1 MSILSPK
8 QPFRNQLMAVIF
20 VLIIIMV
27 IAGITIN
34 YSIMARDYQENE
46 QTLRNMT
53 EAYISSSFNRVDTGL
68 KMYDNT
74 YNDRMLEG
82 FSVVMEEYNLSGGN
96 PAKMDL
102 VALKER
108 TGMSIYF
115 INQSG
120 VIEYSTSSPDIGLDF
135 TVIYPDFY
143 QYLQR
148 IWYTPGFYP
157 DRIVTEWVSGALTK
171 FAYMPTHD
179 HRYVIE
185 LGLASDRIAAER
197 RGLRYGDIRE
207 EAQKFNPYIEEI
219 RIWQKQKRVVG
230 NSSYLPSATQSEILD
245 RILKE
250 RTSLEF
256 PDPEGKRLRKWLFVD
271 MLDPRYAAD
280 MSLIVEIVYN
290 KAKIESDL
298 GYLVL
303 YHLLVAGIVLIG
315 GGFLAFVLARRFSRP
330 IQGIV
335 ADVDRISQGDLSH
348 RISPPTAVE
357 FENIETSINAM
368 VQTLKGTILQLQ
380 ESQDALKKSEERYR
394 SVVETQ
400 NEMIARFL
408 PDGTHVF
415 TNDAYCRYFG
425 IPCSQIIGTRFRP
438 KIHPEDRAP
447 IDAYF
452 KAFSPQHPEA
462 TIEHRIILPGGDVR
476 WQQWNDRALFDAGGS
491 LVEYQS
497 VGRDITDRKN
507 SDAAFQAML
516 KSMAGTTGLDSLRN
530 ITATISS
537 WLGADCVMVG
547 DILPGMEDV
556 RVLSMYLDGK
566 EIPEYR
572 YSLKGTPCENAV
584 DKGYCLYQDEV
595 VKLFPGSRDLVE
607 LNIKGYLGTPLRNAE
622 GQVIGILCALFRN
635 PIHPLPSLQ
644 NIITIIAVKAS
655 AEIERM
661 RIIAAL
667 EESEEKFRTLVEN
680 ANSIILRFN
689 SDGTITFAN
698 PYALSFFG
706 FSKEELFGEN
716 VIGSIV
722 PEIDSNNRNLREMIL
737 DIPVHPEL
745 YKVNL
750 NENMTHDGRRVWI
763 SWTNK
768 VISAAGSEVIEVLS
782 IGNDI
787 TRLKEMEEELQKLN
801 EMLEQK
807 VADRTRDLEDA
818 NKELEAFS
826 YSVSHDLRA
835 PLRAIDGFS
844 YMLISQHSHELSEE
858 GARYLERIRYNIY
871 QMGQLID
878 AILNFSRMSRQPL
891 VNQTVY
897 PSPLVKEIIEEL
909 HPLAEGRNVKFN
921 VKDLPPFTGDP
932 ALVRQV
938 FSNLLS
944 NALKFTRKRDLAVI
958 EVGNMEKDGRTIYY
972 VRDNGIG
979 FDMQYR
985 DKIFGVFQR
994 LHPAQEYEGAGI
1006 GLTIVQRI
1014 IQRYRGSIW
1023 VESEIDKGTTV
1034 FFTFQENPPSKERP

>member
-1 MSILSPK
+1 MV
-8 QPFRNQLMAVIF
+8 VIF
-20 VLIIIMV
+20 SLIIIMV

-34 YSIMARDYQENE
+34 YTIMARDYQENE

-53 EAYISSSFNRVDTGL
+53 EANLVSSFIRMDTGL

-74 YNDRMLEG
+74 YNDRMEEG
-82 FSVVMEEYNLSGGN
+82 FSIVMEEYNLSGGD
-96 PAKMDL
+96 PSHMDL
-102 VALKER
+102 LGLKER
-108 TGMSIYF
+108 TGMSIYI
-115 INQSG
+115 INTSG
-120 VIEYSTSSPDIGLDF
+120 VIEYSTSPPDIGLDF
-135 TVIYPDFY
+135 SVIYPDFY
-143 QYLQR
+143 QYLQT

-171 FAYMPTHD
+171 FAYMPTYD

-185 LGLASDRIAAER
+185 LGLTSERIAAER

-207 EAQKFNPYIEEI
+207 DAQEFNPYIDEI

-230 NSSYLPSATQSEILD
+230 NASYNPDAAQSETLD
-245 RILKE
+245 RILRD

-256 PDPEGKRLRKWLFVD
+256 SDPDGKRLRKWLFVD
-271 MLDPRYAAD
+271 MRDPRYAAD

-298 GYLVL
+298 QTLVF
-303 YHLLVAGIVLIG
+303 YHLLVAGIGLFG
-315 GGFLAFVLARRFSRP
+315 GGILAFILARRFSKP

-357 FENIETSINAM
+357 FESIETSINAM

-380 ESQDALKKSEERYR
+380 ESEDALKKSEERYR

-415 TNDAYCRYFG
+415 VNDTYCRYFG
-425 IPCSQIIGTRFRP
+425 LSCSGIIGTQFRP
-438 KIHPEDRAP
+438 TVFPDDIPALNGYFTTFSPEHPEG
-447 IDAYF
+447 
-452 KAFSPQHPEA
+452 
-462 TIEHRIILPGGDVR
+462 TIEHRIILPGGEVR
-476 WQQWNDRALFDAGGS
+476 WQQWNDRALFDTAGNI
-491 LVEYQS
+491 LEYQS

-507 SDAAFQAML
+507 TDAAFQAMV
-516 KSMAGTTGLDSLRN
+516 KSMVGTTGIDSLRKIAEN
-530 ITATISS
+530 ISS
-537 WLGADCVMVG
+537 WLSADCVMIG
-547 DILPGMEDV
+547 DLQPDMEGV
-556 RVLSMYLDGK
+556 RVLAMYLDGK
-566 EIPEYR
+566 VIPGYS
-572 YSLKGTPCENAV
+572 YSLKGTPCQNTV
-584 DKGYCLYQDEV
+584 DKGYCIFHDNVAQ
-595 VKLFPGSRDLVE
+595 LFPGSRDLIE
-607 LNIKGYLGTPLRNAE
+607 LHIRGYLGTPLRNAE
-622 GQVIGILCALFRN
+622 GQVVGVMCALFRN
-635 PIHPLPSLQ
+635 PIQPIPSLKE
-644 NIITIIAVKAS
+644 IIAIIAVKAS

-661 RIIAAL
+661 RIIAVL
-667 EESEEKFRTLVEN
+667 EESEEKYRTLVES
-680 ANSIILRFN
+680 ANSIILRFT

-706 FSKEELFGEN
+706 FSRDALLGRN
-716 VIGSIV
+716 VVGSIV
-722 PEIDSNNRNLREMIL
+722 PETDRDNRDLRKMIL
-737 DIPVHPEL
+737 DITIHPDL
-745 YKVNL
+745 YKVHQ
-750 NENMTHDGRRVWI
+750 NENMKRDGKRVWI

-768 VISAAGSEVIEVLS
+768 VIQSPGSDVSEVLS

-787 TRLKEMEEELQKLN
+787 TRLKEMEEELQLLN

-807 VADRTRDLEDA
+807 VAERTLDLENA

-844 YMLISQHSHELSEE
+844 YMLLSKHSDQLSEE
-858 GARYLERIRYNIY
+858 GARYLERIRYNVY

-891 VNQTVY
+891 VDQTVY

-909 HPLAEGRNVKFN
+909 LPQGEGRDIKFN
-921 VKDLPPFTGDP
+921 IKELPPLTGDP
-932 ALVRQV
+932 SLVRQV

-944 NALKFTRKRDLAVI
+944 NAMKFTRKRDPAKI
-958 EVGNMEKDGRTIYY
+958 EVGSMEKDGRIVYY
-972 VRDNGIG
+972 VRDNGVG

-1014 IQRYRGSIW
+1014 IQRYRGAIW
-1023 VESEIDKGTTV
+1023 VESEVDKGTTV
-1034 FFTFQENPPSKERP
+1034 FFTFGGSPAS

>member
-1 MSILSPK
+1 MNILSPK
-8 QPFRNQLMAVIF
+8 QPFRNQLMVVIF

-34 YSIMARDYQENE
+34 YTIMARDYQENE

-74 YNDRMLEG
+74 YNDRMEEG

-102 VALKER
+102 PVIKER

-120 VIEYSTSSPDIGLDF
+120 VIEYSTSLPDIGLDF

-143 QYLQR
+143 QYLQK
-148 IWYTPGFYP
+148 IWFSPGFYP

-185 LGLASDRIAAER
+185 LGLASDRITSER

-207 EAQKFNPYIEEI
+207 EAQEFNPYIDEI

-256 PDPEGKRLRKWLFVD
+256 SDPDGKKLRKWLYVD

-280 MSLIVEIVYN
+280 MSLVVEIVYN
-290 KAKIESDL
+290 RAKMESDL

-303 YHLLVAGIVLIG
+303 YHLLVAGIVLTG
-315 GGFLAFVLARRFSRP
+315 GGFLAFVLSRRFSRP

-357 FENIETSINAM
+357 FESIETSINAM

-380 ESQDALKKSEERYR
+380 ESQDALRKSEERYR

-400 NEMIARFL
+400 NEMIARFR

-425 IPCSQIIGTRFRP
+425 VSCSKIIGTRWRP
-438 KIHPEDRAP
+438 KVFPDDIPSL
-447 IDAYF
+447 DAYF
-452 KAFSPQHPEA
+452 SAFSKGHPEG
-462 TIEHRIILPGGDVR
+462 TIEHRVILPGGEVR
-476 WQQWNDRALFDAGGS
+476 WLQWNDRAIFDSEGNI
-491 LVEYQS
+491 LEFQS
-497 VGRDITDRKN
+497 VGRDITDRRN
-507 SDAAFQAML
+507 TDTAFQAMVQ
-516 KSMAGTTGLDSLRN
+516 SMVGTTGLDSLKK
-530 ITATISS
+530 ITENLSS

-547 DILPGMEDV
+547 DIQPNMEDV

-566 EIPEYR
+566 EIPEYA

-584 DKGYCLYQDEV
+584 QKGYCIYQDNV
-595 VKLFPGSRDLVE
+595 VQLFPGSKDLVE

-635 PIHPLPSLQ
+635 PIRPIPSLKE
-644 NIITIIAVKAS
+644 IITIIAVKAS

-667 EESEEKFRTLVEN
+667 EESEEKFRTLVES

-706 FSKEELFGEN
+706 FSKEELVGKN
-716 VIGSIV
+716 VVGTIV

-750 NENMTHDGRRVWI
+750 NENMTHDRRRVWI

-768 VISAAGSEVIEVLS
+768 VIKATGSEVNEVLS

-787 TRLKEMEEELQKLN
+787 TRLKEMEEELQKMN

-891 VNQTVY
+891 SNQTVY
-897 PSPLVKEIIEEL
+897 TSTLVKEILDEL
-909 HPLAEGRNVKFN
+909 QALSEGRNIEFSIR
-921 VKDLPPFTGDP
+921 DLPPITGDP
-932 ALVRQV
+932 ALIRQV

-944 NALKFTRKRDLAVI
+944 NALKFTRNRDVAKI
-958 EVGNMEKDGRTIYY
+958 EVGSLEKDGKTVYY
-972 VRDNGIG
+972 VRDNGVG
-979 FDMQYR
+979 FDMQYHE
-985 DKIFGVFQR
+985 KIFGVFQR
-994 LHPAQEYEGAGI
+994 LHSAKEYEGAGI

-1023 VESEIDKGTTV
+1023 VESKVDKGTTV
-1034 FFTFQENPPSKERP
+1034 FFTFQENPPT